1 MGQGERPPYHT
12 ITKSSQTLY
21 SQRLPVLRQMG
32 SDFSAWHW
40 QLVPTWRAVELAKRG
55 CHTRL
60 TLWHSRQPSRQRW
73 DGQGRLRCT
82 QGHSARHASMGGLF
96 VLLPT
101 APPLEH
107 DSLHTPSLPREC
119 PPQHHSQPLT
129 TEGKTLFPVLGDR
142 GKGLLGKKK
151 KQKCF

>member
-1 MGQGERPPYHT
+1 M
-12 ITKSSQTLY
+12 
-21 SQRLPVLRQMG
+21 
-32 SDFSAWHW
+32 
-40 QLVPTWRAVELAKRG
+40 PTWRAVELAKRG

-73 DGQGRLRCT
+73 DGQGRLRCS

-142 GKGLLGKKK
+142 GKGLLGKS
-151 KQKCF
+151 CTHWFRNLAHTELHLFWFILLCSLRLTW